1 MNRAG
6 LSKDLPVLKARGVPA
21 LQVRRCSRALG
32 RGFYAGKAS
41 TSVARA
47 ATGFLAG
54 IAPATSVLPGT
65 GLLPDPNVLS
75 SAGALFFLVCALL
88 LLVHVLSDFVASG
101 REWSRWRETPSCSE
115 TTNCIEHRILYRG
128 TAQELSEH
136 CTRVCHEFFARF
148 YTFHSTDPSATVYHF
163 FAKRGTLSLFAL
175 PWLKTGF
182 VLLFLG
188 FHFGLRTSPALFD
201 RVLLWGGAG
210 TLCLFWIPAVWIL
223 ARAPYQKIWMSL
235 READGRVSLTLL
247 CCSPSTQAELTNLA
261 KTLRERLVHQPTNPT
276 SRVFQQ
282 TGP

>member
-6 LSKDLPVLKARGVPA
+6 LCKDLPLLKARGVPA
-21 LQVRRCSRALG
+21 LQVRCCSRALD
-32 RGFYAGKAS
+32 RGFYAGRAS

-47 ATGFLAG
+47 ATGFLVG

-65 GLLPDPNVLS
+65 GLADPNVLS

-88 LLVHVLSDFVASG
+88 LLVHVLSDFVASV

-115 TTNCIEHRILYRG
+115 TANRIEYRILYRG
-128 TAQELSEH
+128 TAQEVSEH

-201 RVLLWGGAG
+201 RVLLWVGAG
-210 TLCLFWIPAVWIL
+210 TFCVFWVPAVWIL
-223 ARAPYQKIWMSL
+223 ACVPYQKIWMSL
-235 READGRVSLTLL
+235 READGRVLLTLL
-247 CCSPSTQAELTNLA
+247 CCSPSTQAGLTNLA
-261 KTLRERLVHQPTNPT
+261 KTLLERLVRQPTNPT
-276 SRVFQQ
+276 SCVFQQ